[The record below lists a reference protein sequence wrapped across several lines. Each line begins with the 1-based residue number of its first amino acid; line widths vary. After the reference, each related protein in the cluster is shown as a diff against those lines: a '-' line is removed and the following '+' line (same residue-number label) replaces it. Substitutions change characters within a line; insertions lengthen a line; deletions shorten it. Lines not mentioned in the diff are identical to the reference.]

1 MTCWVVTPNINDFPI
16 LFIWPVL
23 CLGWFTCIFVLMYL
37 YIYIIDQE
45 SKNNLVSNVSYLLKI
60 LLQAGLVKV
69 GLRVEVLI
77 GLSLHWK

>member
-1 MTCWVVTPNINDFPI
+1 M
-16 LFIWPVL
+16 
-23 CLGWFTCIFVLMYL
+23 
-37 YIYIIDQE
+37 YIYRIDQE

-60 LLQAGLVKV
+60 LLQAKEDKNKVSILKLKQLHLLPGLVKV